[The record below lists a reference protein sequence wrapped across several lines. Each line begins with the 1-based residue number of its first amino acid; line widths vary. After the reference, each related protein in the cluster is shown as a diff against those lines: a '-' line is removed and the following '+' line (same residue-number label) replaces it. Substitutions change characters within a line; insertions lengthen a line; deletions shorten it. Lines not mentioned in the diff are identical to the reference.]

1 MSLRIAGV
9 GDPFAFANYD
19 TSHQLPDDLIST
31 SMLSVR
37 GEDLDW
43 ENEVELDLIIG
54 DLVTNHAPHPRSAAG
69 VGYPSLCSRSCFYRK
84 RQS

>member
-9 GDPFAFANYD
+9 GDPFTFANYD
-19 TSHQLPDDLIST
+19 TSHQLSNDLIST

-43 ENEVELDLIIG
+43 ENEVELELIIG
-54 DLVTNHAPHPRSAAG
+54 D
-69 VGYPSLCSRSCFYRK
+69 
-84 RQS
+84 